1 VELVFQ
7 LKPSLVADAGHQ
19 LGYIQ
24 EDLGHK
30 EEELGHQQVEL
41 VFQLKPA

>member
-1 VELVFQ
+1 MVFQ
-7 LKPSLVADAGHQ
+7 LALAWGPGAEHQ
-19 LGYIQ
+19 LGNIQ